1 MHYGNFHM
9 TIYPAI
15 DLRNG
20 RCVRLFQG
28 KADQE
33 TVYFENPAEPAR
45 SWKDAGADHLHVVD
59 LDGAFAGASSNLDAV
74 RMILQV
80 KGLRVQLGG
89 GMRDERAI
97 QKALGLGLARV
108 IIGTRACDEPEW
120 IGSLIEK
127 FGPERIVVGIDAK
140 DGLVA
145 TKGWV
150 ETTRTEAIDLA
161 KNLQEMG
168 LKWIIHTDVAT
179 DGAMKGPNLDAQK
192 RMADAVPECQVIA
205 SGGVTKESDVDDL
218 RSLSSCHPNIEG
230 VIIGKALYEGT
241 VKLQNLCSGH

>member
-1 MHYGNFHM
+1 M

-45 SWKDAGADHLHVVD
+45 SWEEAGATHLHVVD
-59 LDGAFAGASSNLDAV
+59 LDGAFAGSSANLDAV
-74 RMILQV
+74 RSILRV
-80 KGLRVQLGG
+80 EGLKVQLGG
-89 GMRDERAI
+89 GMRDETAI
-97 QKALGLGLARV
+97 DKALNLGLDRV
-108 IIGTRACDEPEW
+108 IIGTRACEEPEW
-120 IGSLIEK
+120 IGSLVEK
-127 FGPERIVVGIDAK
+127 FGAEKIVVGIDAK
-140 DGLVA
+140 DGMVA

-150 ETTRTEAIDLA
+150 ETTQTDAIELA
-161 KNLQEMG
+161 KSLQSMG
-168 LKWIIHTDVAT
+168 LRWIIHTDVAT

-192 RMADAVPECQVIA
+192 KMAQAVPECQVIA
-205 SGGVTKESDVDDL
+205 SGGVTKESDIDDL
-218 RSLSSCHPNIEG
+218 RSLSSEQPNLEG

-241 VKLQNLCSGH
+241 VNLQNLCGDR

>member
-1 MHYGNFHM
+1 M

-33 TVYFENPAEPAR
+33 TVYYQNPADPAR

-59 LDGAFAGASSNLDAV
+59 LDGAFAGASANLDAV
-74 RMILQV
+74 RSILQV
-80 KGLRVQLGG
+80 EGLKVQLGG
-89 GMRDERAI
+89 GMRDETAI
-97 QKALGLGLARV
+97 EKALDLGLSRV
-108 IIGTRACDEPEW
+108 IIGTRACEEPEW

-127 FGPERIVVGIDAK
+127 FGGDKIVVGIDAK

-150 ETTRTEAIDLA
+150 ETTETEAVELA
-161 KNLQEMG
+161 KNLQSMG
-168 LKWIIHTDVAT
+168 LRWIIHTDVAT
-179 DGAMKGPNLDAQK
+179 DGAMKGPNLEAQK
-192 RMADAVPECQVIA
+192 KMADAVPDCQVIA
-205 SGGVTKESDVDDL
+205 SGGVTKETDVDDL
-218 RSLSSCHPNIEG
+218 RSLSTDHPNLEG

-241 VKLQNLCSGH
+241 VRLQNLCQNQ